1 MAVARPPPV
10 MIRPLVR
17 LLAILTVWSSLAFAE
32 DGALYLRR
40 GTDPSDL
47 QLVTEA
53 PTRTGDPRESDDSL
67 RNAEA
72 TNLGNFATPTGPV
85 ARHVPGGPVSAYL
98 FLGTGKDGM
107 DACAD
112 VTVTLLTVPA
122 AGGEVT
128 LASVTL
134 EDTTLAPKNAN
145 PLPVQVMLG
154 SLPPIDL
161 AVGDRLVASVVVRN
175 TCGSL
180 RTVTLRYDADS
191 TVSRIVFTD
200 NCPGV
205 PNPDQLDDD
214 GDGLGNACDVCPHL
228 ASADQRDRDG
238 DGVGDLC
245 DVCPSVSDPD
255 QRDTDHDGVGDACD
269 NCPVAP
275 NSDQRDGD
283 HDGFGD
289 ACDRCPAENG
299 DDNGCPCT
307 LSGCDDGNACTVDTC
322 VAGVGC
328 QHSPPVSF
336 DAVTCRLYILRNTVA
351 DASSADLSP
360 RLRRP
365 GSGLVR
371 ALARASRLVNGAATA
386 LQHLRLKRVEN
397 RIVAIQVVLGQF
409 TRRVDRARDHDRIS
423 AALQS
428 LLDGLANDAMV
439 QARALP

>member
-1 MAVARPPPV
+1 MPVARPRPV

-17 LLAILTVWSSLAFAE
+17 LLAILAVCSSLASAE

-47 QLVTEA
+47 QLLTGA
-53 PTRTGDPRESDDSL
+53 PTRSDDALESDDSL

-85 ARHVPGGPVSAYL
+85 ARHIPGGPVSAYL

-112 VTVTLLTVPA
+112 VTVTLFTMPA

-134 EDTTLAPKNAN
+134 GDTTLAPENGN
-145 PLPVQVMLG
+145 PLPLQVMLG

-161 AVGDRLVASVVVRN
+161 AIGDRLVASVIVRN
-175 TCGSL
+175 TCGDL

-191 TVSRIVFTD
+191 TVSRIVFPD
-200 NCPGV
+200 NCPAV

-214 GDGLGNACDVCPHL
+214 GDGLGNACDVCPRL
-228 ASADQRDRDG
+228 SSPDQRDRDG

-245 DVCPSVSDPD
+245 DVCPAVADPD

-275 NSDQRDGD
+275 NSDQHDGD

-289 ACDRCPAENG
+289 TCDHCPTENG

-307 LSGCDDGNACTVDTC
+307 LSGCDDGNACTVDAC

-328 QHSPPVSF
+328 QHSAPVSF
-336 DAVTCRLYILRNTVA
+336 DAVTCRLSILQNSVA
-351 DASSADLSP
+351 DAPTADLSP
-360 RLRRP
+360 RLSRP

-371 ALARASRLVNGAATA
+371 ALARASRLVKGAATA
-386 LQHLRLKRVEN
+386 LQHRRLKRVED
-397 RIVAIQVVLGQF
+397 RIVAIQDALGQF
-409 TRRVDRARDHDRIS
+409 TRRVDRARDHDRVS

-439 QARALP
+439 RARTLP